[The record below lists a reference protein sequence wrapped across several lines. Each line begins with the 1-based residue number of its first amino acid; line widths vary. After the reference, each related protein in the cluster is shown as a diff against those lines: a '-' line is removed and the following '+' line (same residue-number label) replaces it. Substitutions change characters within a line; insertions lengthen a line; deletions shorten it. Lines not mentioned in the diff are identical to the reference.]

1 MLLLPEMFDLPG
13 VDNDRVVTSA
23 ADEPIT
29 DVNPS
34 ASSAHE
40 LPRA

>member
-1 MLLLPEMFDLPG
+1 MLLLPEMLDPTG
-13 VDNDRVVTSA
+13 VDNDRVVTST

>member
-1 MLLLPEMFDLPG
+1 MPFALAG
-13 VDNDRVVTSA
+13 WVTWWA
-23 ADEPIT
+23 LWTADEPIT